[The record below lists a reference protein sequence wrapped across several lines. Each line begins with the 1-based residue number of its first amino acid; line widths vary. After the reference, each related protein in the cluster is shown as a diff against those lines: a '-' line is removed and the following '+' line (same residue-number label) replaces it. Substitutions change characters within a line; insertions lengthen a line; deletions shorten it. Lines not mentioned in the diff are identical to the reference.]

1 MRRIK
6 KGLAILLGISI
17 GWIGIS
23 NAMSLYE
30 RSQNKAPGQMVE
42 IEGSKMH
49 VYIKG
54 KGKQTIVL
62 MSGLGTAAPVLD
74 FEPLTEELSKKY
86 KVVIAEPFGYG
97 WSEQTNRKRFA
108 CNMVEELR
116 EALNKVGIRE
126 KVILMPHSVS
136 GLYAM
141 YYANKYP
148 DEVEAIVGIDC
159 TLPKMC
165 DYFNEK
171 MPKVPTFIQY
181 LAPLG
186 VLRLDAMLRPQDVY
200 PTSGIENYSKANLE
214 LTKKITA
221 WQGYNKDV
229 IMEGE
234 AASANMEATFDMKFA
249 EDLPV
254 LIFARAD
261 DRITEDGKTT
271 ESFYKMYLDG
281 LKHGELITLEGKHYL
296 HHTCAKE
303 IAEDTSKFLEK
314 N

>member
-42 IEGSKMH
+42 IESSKMH

-108 CNMVEELR
+108 CNMVEE
-116 EALNKVGIRE
+116 K
-126 KVILMPHSVS
+126 
-136 GLYAM
+136 
-141 YYANKYP
+141 
-148 DEVEAIVGIDC
+148 
-159 TLPKMC
+159 
-165 DYFNEK
+165 
-171 MPKVPTFIQY
+171 
-181 LAPLG
+181 PL
-186 VLRLDAMLRPQDVY
+186 
-200 PTSGIENYSKANLE
+200 
-214 LTKKITA
+214 
-221 WQGYNKDV
+221 
-229 IMEGE
+229 
-234 AASANMEATFDMKFA
+234 
-249 EDLPV
+249 
-254 LIFARAD
+254 
-261 DRITEDGKTT
+261 
-271 ESFYKMYLDG
+271 
-281 LKHGELITLEGKHYL
+281 
-296 HHTCAKE
+296 
-303 IAEDTSKFLEK
+303 
-314 N
+314 